1 MAKFYVVRVNQ
12 DSSDTFAA
20 PTHAEAIE
28 MAMLGEGDTTE
39 VRVVDAPE
47 AGAARL
53 MFSEGKA
60 AVSSLKGD
68 KKMATREEIQ
78 QRIARLDRAIRHTAS
93 GAELSA
99 EVKQK
104 DEVDPKGKKMPV
116 IDEKAEKDEKKASLN
131 RVATS
136 RIARQRLSAM
146 LNTAADC
153 FECLENAEKTEGVS
167 AETKMA
173 RRDLADFMDKVATL
187 TEKVRP
193 DSPMALREIRGLERS
208 LERFPR

>member
-1 MAKFYVVRVNQ
+1 
-12 DSSDTFAA
+12 
-20 PTHAEAIE
+20 
-28 MAMLGEGDTTE
+28 
-39 VRVVDAPE
+39 
-47 AGAARL
+47 
-53 MFSEGKA
+53 
-60 AVSSLKGD
+60 
-68 KKMATREEIQ
+68 
-78 QRIARLDRAIRHTAS
+78 
-93 GAELSA
+93 
-99 EVKQK
+99 
-104 DEVDPKGKKMPV
+104 
-116 IDEKAEKDEKKASLN
+116 
-131 RVATS
+131 
-136 RIARQRLSAM
+136 M